1 MSISCAPVLLISF
14 YYSVGAPLVVLLIV
28 VIWMMLTYKR
38 HIRNAVKQYAASLP
52 DHSQHSHSLQL
63 NSLINSLD
71 DIIFEFN
78 EDKVCLNA
86 WFNEFQERVIDPK
99 SLVGKKIQDILTP
112 EKAEKFDRA
121 LDYVIAS
128 RKPTSLQYLS
138 DFDTGRWLN
147 AKITPVFDHE
157 GNYIQR
163 ISVSLED
170 ITDQRQASEALKE
183 KKQLLI
189 EAQTIAK
196 IGNWLYEAATRDTYL
211 SDNLFSILET
221 DEFPKDVEPFN
232 YHISLVHPDDR
243 EECTNF
249 FSTIATSGRKEYDHK
264 LITPAGNLKYIRII
278 IGNKILNDDGTIKRI
293 AGVTQDITDIKL
305 SEKAIRKGRTEL
317 IEAQTIA
324 KIGNWSWYIHNK
336 NFSYSDEIIHILDVD
351 PAELQ
356 FMGIKRFMLKHV
368 HKNDKFILQHLFKSA
383 ADIPNYTCVFR
394 INTPDDN
401 IKYLSVIIGKVICNE
416 DGSVRKIIGTLQD
429 VTALKRVEI
438 DYKRSENKYKL
449 VLETIKMAAVSL
461 DNKGY
466 VTFCNQ
472 HLANLLGYNQ
482 KDIIGMHWFDNF
494 VPNELN
500 TALDDMLTQNMV
512 PSQYINPVICRNG
525 EQRTISW
532 QNTMTYDENGL
543 LKETTSIGED
553 ITDQQKATMELISAK
568 ELAEKSSKFKS
579 DFLSIMSHE
588 IRTPM
593 NAVIGTTNLL
603 LVDSPRPEQMEYL
616 NILKFSGENLLAI
629 INDILDYNKIE
640 AGKLELNKLKFNIH
654 TLTQKIKQSF
664 SAKAAEKKL
673 ALDLIIDHTI
683 PESLIGDQVRLSQI
697 LNNLI
702 SNAVKFTLQG
712 RIDINL
718 KTALIDNKQIT
729 IQFTVSDTGVGIS
742 PENLAM
748 IFDPFTQEPA
758 LNNSDHGGTGLG
770 LAITKRLINL
780 HNSDITVSSK
790 VGKGTTFAFDIT
802 FNYPCDDQ
810 NKQVAPILLNTKP
823 NLQGMSI
830 LIVDDNKM
838 NLLIA
843 SRFLKKWKAEVDEAL
858 NGQIAVDM
866 VNNKTYDLI
875 IMDLQMPV
883 MDGFE
888 ATRTIKKQIP
898 AIPIIALTADAMPE
912 TYDKALAAGM
922 SDYMSKPFVPGVLF
936 DKVSRYYSPTQPSP
950 EEMTFK

>member
-1 MSISCAPVLLISF
+1 M
-14 YYSVGAPLVVLLIV
+14 PLVVLLV
-28 VIWMMLTYKR
+28 MAIWMTATYKR
-38 HIRNAVKQYAASLP
+38 HIRNAVKQYITGLP
-52 DHSQHSHSLQL
+52 DRSQQPNSQQL

-86 WFNEFQERVIDPK
+86 WFNEFQERVVDPK
-99 SLVGKKIQDILTP
+99 SLIGKKVGDILTP
-112 EKAEKFDRA
+112 EKTEKFNKA
-121 LDYVIAS
+121 LDYVIAN

-138 DFDTGRWLN
+138 DFGTGRWLN
-147 AKITPVFDHE
+147 ARITPVFDRE
-157 GNYIQR
+157 GNYTHR
-163 ISVSLED
+163 ISASLED
-170 ITDQRQASEALKE
+170 ITEQRHASEALKE
-183 KKQLLI
+183 KELLLL
-189 EAQTIAK
+189 EAQSIAK

-211 SDNLFSILET
+211 SDNMLSILEANG
-221 DEFPKDVEPFN
+221 FPKDIEPFD
-232 YHISLVHPDDR
+232 YYISLVHPDDR
-243 EECTNF
+243 EECTVF
-249 FSTIATSGRKEYDHK
+249 LKTIATSGRKEYDHK
-264 LITPAGNLKYIRII
+264 LITPAGSLKYIRII
-278 IGNKILNDDGTIKRI
+278 IGNKVLNDDGIIKRI
-293 AGVTQDITDIKL
+293 AGVIQDITDIKL

-324 KIGNWSWYIHNK
+324 KIGNWNWHIPNK
-336 NFSYSDEIIHILDVD
+336 TFSYSDEVIHIFEVD
-351 PAELQ
+351 PALLQ
-356 FMGIKRFMLKHV
+356 FMGIKRFLLKHV
-368 HKNDKFILQHLFKSA
+368 HRNDKFILQHLYKSA
-383 ADIPNYTCVFR
+383 ASIPNYTCVFR
-394 INTPDDN
+394 INTPDNN
-401 IKYLSVIIGKVICNE
+401 IKYLSVIIGKVIRNE
-416 DGSVRKIIGTLQD
+416 DGSARKIIGTLQD
-429 VTALKRVEI
+429 VTAHKLVEI

-472 HLANLLGYNQ
+472 HLANMLGYNQ
-482 KDIIGMHWFDNF
+482 KDVIGMHWFDNF
-494 VPNELN
+494 IPDELKAVIGN
-500 TALDDMLTQNMV
+500 MLTQNAV
-512 PSQYINPVICRNG
+512 PTQYTNPIVCRNG
-525 EQRTISW
+525 EQRIISW
-532 QNTMTYDENGL
+532 QNTMTYDENGM

-640 AGKLELNKLKFNIH
+640 AGKLELNELKFNIH
-654 TLTQKIKQSF
+654 MLAQKIRQSF

-673 ALDLIIDHTI
+673 TLDLTIDDTI
-683 PESLIGDQVRLSQI
+683 PEFLVGDQMRLSQI

-718 KTALIDNKQIT
+718 KTTQINDKQAT

-742 PENLAM
+742 PENLTM
-748 IFDPFTQEPA
+748 IFDPFTQEPVI
-758 LNNSDHGGTGLG
+758 LNNTDHGGTGLG

-780 HNSDITVSSK
+780 HNSDIIVNSSL
-790 VGKGTTFAFDIT
+790 GWGTTFAFAIT
-802 FNYPCDDQ
+802 FNLPYNEQ
-810 NKQVAPILLNTKP
+810 NKQTTPTFINAKP
-823 NLQGMSI
+823 NLEGMNI

-858 NGQIAVDM
+858 NGKIAIDM
-866 VNNKTYDLI
+866 VNSKTYDLI

-888 ATRTIKKQIP
+888 ATRNIKKQLP

-922 SDYMSKPFVPGVLF
+922 SDYLSKPFVPGILF
-936 DKVSRYYSPTQPSP
+936 DKVSRYYKQ
-950 EEMTFK
+950 